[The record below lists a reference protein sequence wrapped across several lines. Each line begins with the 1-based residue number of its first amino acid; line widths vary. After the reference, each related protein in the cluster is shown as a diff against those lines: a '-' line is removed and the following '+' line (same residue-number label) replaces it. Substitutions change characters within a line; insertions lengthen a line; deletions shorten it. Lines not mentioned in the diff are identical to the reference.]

1 MFFSEK
7 NDSQSVGAQRTLSI
21 ARFGCLILLA
31 LAALVFIRGRQ
42 VAANPDNDGNQ
53 NTYASEIAKTY
64 DFKFGPNPFSPG
76 NATTT
81 IGTFIPGEMFV
92 LAKRCGTCHTDAHA
106 QWRQS
111 AHGNAFRE
119 PFYQKNVKDLQSQ
132 KGIEFT
138 RHCESCH
145 NPAALFTGA
154 LTKNTKVKRPFD
166 DDGVSGISCHS
177 IQSVNGHGIC
187 GYVMGE
193 PALLV
198 KEDGT
203 RMLAGVSDQQ
213 ILDDIPSHRRA
224 MMRPLLKTP
233 EFCG

>member
-1 MFFSEK
+1 MLSAER
-7 NDSQSVGAQRTLSI
+7 NNSQSVAPRRKQLI
-21 ARFGCLILLA
+21 ARLACLVLIGLA
-31 LAALVFIRGRQ
+31 VTVFMRGRQ

-53 NTYASEIAKTY
+53 KTYATEIAKTY

-81 IGTFIPGEMFV
+81 TGTFIPGEMFV
-92 LAKRCGTCHTDAHA
+92 PAKRCGACHTDAHA

-154 LTKNTKVKRPFD
+154 LTKNSHVKRPFD
-166 DDGVSGISCHS
+166 DDGDFVSFNS
-177 IQSVNGHGIC
+177 IG
-187 GYVMGE
+187 
-193 PALLV
+193 
-198 KEDGT
+198 
-203 RMLAGVSDQQ
+203 
-213 ILDDIPSHRRA
+213 
-224 MMRPLLKTP
+224 
-233 EFCG
+233 

>member
-1 MFFSEK
+1 MFSAEK
-7 NDSQSVGAQRTLSI
+7 NDSQAVEPQHKRFI
-21 ARFGCLILLA
+21 ARLACLTLIGV
-31 LAALVFIRGRQ
+31 AATVFMRGQQ
-42 VAANPDNDGNQ
+42 VAANPDNDSSQ
-53 NTYASEIAKTY
+53 NTYASEITKTY

-81 IGTFIPGEMFV
+81 SGTFIPGEMFV

-154 LTKNTKVKRPFD
+154 LTKNSHVKRPFD
-166 DDGVSGISCHS
+166 DDGVSCIACHS
-177 IQSVNGHGIC
+177 IQSVDGRGI
-187 GYVMGE
+187 GG
-193 PALLV
+193 
-198 KEDGT
+198 
-203 RMLAGVSDQQ
+203 
-213 ILDDIPSHRRA
+213 
-224 MMRPLLKTP
+224 
-233 EFCG
+233 